1 MYLAVKAIHVFA
13 VVMFLG
19 NITVGLFWKR
29 YGDRT
34 GNAAIMAHT
43 VRGIILADRSI
54 TVPSIVVIVVAGI
67 GAAEAAGIPILG
79 TGWIVWSLGLFIL
92 SGIAFMPLSRVQR
105 ALYLVATTGLQ
116 SQDEKTRYDA
126 LSRQWDIWGSIALV
140 LPIVALILMVLKPT
154 LPAFHA

>member
-1 MYLAVKAIHVFA
+1 VYLAIKAIHVFA

-43 VRGIILADRSI
+43 VRGIILADRLI
-54 TVPSIVVIVVAGI
+54 TVPSILVIVVAGV
-67 GAAEAAGIPILG
+67 AAAAAAGIPILA

-92 SGIAFMPLSRVQR
+92 SGMAFMPLSRVQR
-105 ALYLVATTGLQ
+105 ALYQVATTGLQ
-116 SQDEKTRYDA
+116 TQDQKTRYDA
-126 LSRQWDIWGSIALV
+126 LSRQWDIWGSIALI
-140 LPIVALILMVLKPT
+140 LPIVALILMVVKPA